1 MFKITA
7 QITGYLLLFL
17 ECVLFYILVA
27 SPFLF
32 LTFITLEEAYFL
44 SVAFWAS
51 IACLTLW
58 FMVTAII
65 IDVKKW
71 GENK

>member
-17 ECVLFYILVA
+17 VVA

-32 LTFITLEEAYFL
+32 LTFITLEETYFL
-44 SVAFWAS
+44 SVALLAALS
-51 IACLTLW
+51 CITLW
-58 FMVTAII
+58 AMVSAII

-71 GENK
+71 GKNK